1 MTLLQNEPD
10 IINIEKIK
18 DLNIEIPNFQRP
30 YTWSENSANTL
41 FNDTYS
47 AFKNKLEEYRLGTLI
62 FHFNEDNKKYNIVDG
77 QQRLTTIAL
86 ILFCLGEDNYNL
98 LRLEYNSLSQ
108 HNLLTNYYLLL
119 KRINNL
125 NDEEK
130 KSYLNY
136 LLNKCTFIKIA
147 VNKEQEAFQFFD
159 SQNSRGKELAPHDLL
174 KSYHLREMNDMDE
187 DLKIKIINKWENIK
201 QNELIKLFE
210 DYLFP
215 IIQWIKGKNGLFYS
229 SDKIDTFKGISR
241 NNTFNYALYHKASN
255 IFTEQY
261 NNSGNKELLNST
273 KLNQFQLNQPIM
285 AGKRFFMFCLHYK
298 NLLDKIR
305 SKIKSHFDDKYIPDK
320 LLGEVYTKQLFECVL
335 LLFADRFGIESLNND
350 YVIKLAYTWC
360 YKLRL
365 TLMSVYKKSIN
376 KYALGN
382 NKNNEINIFNYISEM
397 KKPEDFNL
405 IIIQKFDRVNNNYS
419 DIYDKICEYNGWEN
433 NE

>member
-10 IINIEKIK
+10 IINIEKIT
-18 DLNIEIPNFQRP
+18 DLNIEIPEFQRP

-62 FHFNEDNKKYNIVDG
+62 FHFNDDNKKYNIVDG

-86 ILFCLGEDNYNL
+86 LLFCLGKDNYNL
-98 LRLEYNSLSQ
+98 LRL
-108 HNLLTNYYLLL
+108 
-119 KRINNL
+119 K
-125 NDEEK
+125 EK
-130 KSYLNY
+130 ESYLNY
-136 LLNKCTFIKIA
+136 LLNNCFFIKIV
-147 VNKEQEAFQFFD
+147 VNDVQEAFQFFD

-255 IFTEQY
+255 IFTEQF
-261 NNSGNKELLNST
+261 NNSGNKELLNNT
-273 KLNQFQLNQPIM
+273 ELNQFQLNQPII
-285 AGKRFFMFCLHYK
+285 AGKRFFMFCFHYK
-298 NLLDKIR
+298 NLLNKIR
-305 SKIKSHFDDKYIPDK
+305 SKINSYFEAKYIPDK
-320 LLGEVYTKQLFECVL
+320 LLGEEYTKQLFECVL

-350 YVIKLAYTWC
+350 YVIKFAYTWC

-365 TLMSVYKKSIN
+365 TLQSVYKKSIN

-382 NKNNEINIFNYISEM
+382 NENNEINIFNYISEM
-397 KKPEDFNL
+397 KKPEDINL
-405 IIIQKFDRVNNNYS
+405 IIIQKFNLENNNYS
-419 DIYDKICEYNGWEN
+419 DIYNKICEYNGWKN